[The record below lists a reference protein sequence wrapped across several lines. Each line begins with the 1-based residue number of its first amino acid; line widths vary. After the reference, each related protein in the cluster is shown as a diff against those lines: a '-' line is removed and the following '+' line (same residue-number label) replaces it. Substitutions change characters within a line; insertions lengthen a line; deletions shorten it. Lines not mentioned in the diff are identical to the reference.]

1 MNEVPLY
8 VRCTRSRIG
17 ARRSEDGEEGGGFL
31 GGAVAKPHAPLRR
44 EAVVRLSLA
53 VCPRPRRG
61 RNLSGRS
68 RRRGG
73 ARVVVGEAHGACADR
88 VLDGRASGL
97 GPHRAGGRRH
107 EARGRGLL
115 RTPLRAG

>member
-1 MNEVPLY
+1 MCAARAHESAPAGAKMAKKEVGFSEE
-8 VRCTRSRIG
+8 RSPSRTPPSAG
-17 ARRSEDGEEGGGFL
+17 KLSCVFPSLSAPAPA
-31 GGAVAKPHAPLRR
+31 GAVTCRAA
-44 EAVVRLSLA
+44 AA
-53 VCPRPRRG
+53 G
-61 RNLSGRS
+61 G
-68 RRRGG
+68 GG

-88 VLDGRASGL
+88 VLDGPASGL